1 MNDNE
6 QNNLKTIQDLLK
18 YIEELK
24 KEQAKLQDEYKKLSV
39 DFNPVPYRDK
49 NLLDR
54 IIPYRYKK
62 FRKSYIYSKRK
73 QRRLNNIDS
82 HILILEKE
90 IEENQLFLYELQHD
104 ISKSNSSQINTI
116 EKTTNNSDIEP
127 YIND

>member
-18 YIEELK
+18 YIEDLK
-24 KEQAKLQDEYKKLSV
+24 QEQSKLRNQYKDLSAN
-39 DFNPVPYRDK
+39 FIPVAFRDK

-62 FRKSYIYSKRK
+62 FRKSYINSKRK

-82 HILILEKE
+82 HILLLEEE